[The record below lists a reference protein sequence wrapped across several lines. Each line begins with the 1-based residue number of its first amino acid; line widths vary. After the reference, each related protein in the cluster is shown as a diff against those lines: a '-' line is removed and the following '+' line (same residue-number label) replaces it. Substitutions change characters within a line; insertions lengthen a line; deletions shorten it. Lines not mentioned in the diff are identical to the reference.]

1 MYFRIYSNRKT
12 IYGAGV
18 AVICK
23 KKDIAQ
29 ICNKFMFD
37 KYLRKNLQIYLLE
50 EFGNWK
56 KYLKKN

>member
-1 MYFRIYSNRKT
+1 MYFGIYSNRKT

-23 KKDIAQ
+23 MKDIAQ

-56 KYLKKN
+56 KY